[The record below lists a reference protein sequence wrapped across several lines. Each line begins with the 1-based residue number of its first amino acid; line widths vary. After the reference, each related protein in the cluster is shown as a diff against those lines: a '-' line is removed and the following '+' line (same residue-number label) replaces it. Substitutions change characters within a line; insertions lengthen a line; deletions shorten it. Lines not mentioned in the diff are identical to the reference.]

1 MLKVFQRHNANRQT
15 KQTLRE
21 RGRQRERVKRE
32 KKWKRVEGGTEGG
45 TASKTHFAAGR
56 KVFLPKFV
64 NKNIKRNKG
73 ERHDKCSEKGGIK
86 GRRECGRSRERG
98 QS

>member
-1 MLKVFQRHNANRQT
+1 M
-15 KQTLRE
+15 
-21 RGRQRERVKRE
+21 
-32 KKWKRVEGGTEGG
+32 EGGTKGG

-86 GRRECGRSRERG
+86 GSTERG

>member
-1 MLKVFQRHNANRQT
+1 MRRAKGGSEKGEEV
-15 KQTLRE
+15 E
-21 RGRQRERVKRE
+21 ERVD
-32 KKWKRVEGGTEGG
+32 GGTKGG

-86 GRRECGRSRERG
+86 GRKECGRSRERG
-98 QS
+98 QG